1 MGTAGAT
8 AGREELEEELEE
20 ECLRG
25 EAGWRSAAVLL
36 LTCNAHTHIQIE
48 PGHFFRLSARGQN
61 TPHNRLFFSQTNKV

>member
-20 ECLRG
+20 ECLKG

-36 LTCNAHTHIQIE
+36 LTCNAHTRTDTAGALLQAVHQGAE
-48 PGHFFRLSARGQN
+48 YSTQQVVV
-61 TPHNRLFFSQTNKV
+61 FSKSTK